1 MSEWLQIKSIEM
13 LVSNAEYSIENSK
26 EQDLLFFSC
35 DLLNIARGRCNIFL
49 KKNQSSNL
57 KNFIEIDSEKP
68 VMNADIN
75 FESNKFENI
84 AKVINNYTLNKSKK
98 IKIILDLNVSLAVN
112 QDGTLSIEN
121 SIKVDITNI
130 KFILPLI

>member
-57 KNFIEIDSEKP
+57 KNFIEIESEKP

>member
-57 KNFIEIDSEKP
+57 KNFIEIDAEKP

>member
-13 LVSNAEYSIENSK
+13 LVSNVEYSLENSK

>member
-1 MSEWLQIKSIEM
+1 
-13 LVSNAEYSIENSK
+13 
-26 EQDLLFFSC
+26 
-35 DLLNIARGRCNIFL
+35 
-49 KKNQSSNL
+49 
-57 KNFIEIDSEKP
+57 
-68 VMNADIN
+68 MNADIN

-98 IKIILDLNVSLAVN
+98 IKIVLDLNVSLAVN

>member
-49 KKNQSSNL
+49 KKNQSSSL

-68 VMNADIN
+68 IMNAYIN

-84 AKVINNYTLNKSKK
+84 AKVINNYTLTKSKK

>member
-49 KKNQSSNL
+49 SKNSSSNL
-57 KNFIEIDSEKP
+57 KNFIEIDAEKP

-112 QDGTLSIEN
+112 QDGTLSIDN

>member
-26 EQDLLFFSC
+26 EEDLLFFSC

-98 IKIILDLNVSLAVN
+98 IKIVLDLNVSLAVN

>member
-49 KKNQSSNL
+49 KKINL
-57 KNFIEIDSEKP
+57 QI
-68 VMNADIN
+68 
-75 FESNKFENI
+75 
-84 AKVINNYTLNKSKK
+84 
-98 IKIILDLNVSLAVN
+98 
-112 QDGTLSIEN
+112 
-121 SIKVDITNI
+121 
-130 KFILPLI
+130 